1 MSEPVKNKKKGNKVT
16 STTIDSISFGIGL
29 IAILCLI
36 FAAIQCGHSDG
47 GVEGYKTPESYCVP
61 LIVSGCSLTLI
72 ALVLCGCVAPTC
84 AD

>member
-1 MSEPVKNKKKGNKVT
+1 MPEQVINKKKGDKEK
-16 STTIDSISFGIGL
+16 TIKNISLGIGL

-36 FAAIQCGHSDG
+36 FAAIQCAHRDG
-47 GVEGYKTPESYCVP
+47 GGEGYKTPESYCVP
-61 LIVSGCSLTLI
+61 LIVSGCSIAFI